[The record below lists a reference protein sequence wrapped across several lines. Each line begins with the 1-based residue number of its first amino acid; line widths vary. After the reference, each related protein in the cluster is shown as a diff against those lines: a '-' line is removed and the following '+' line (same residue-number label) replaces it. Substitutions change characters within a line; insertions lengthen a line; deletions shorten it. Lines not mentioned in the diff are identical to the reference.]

1 MSERS
6 YHLIA
11 RLGRG
16 GMGVVDLARG
26 ADGNKVALKRLTLH
40 GSASDIARSR
50 QRLLREATV
59 LRKLHHPNVVRL
71 LDVIDEGDEIVL
83 VMPYMAGGS
92 LAERVA
98 QHGPA
103 PAAEVERQARRLAGA
118 LASAHRA
125 GVVHRDIKPANVLFD
140 DRGEPCL
147 ADFGVALSR
156 DQTHGLTMAGM
167 VVGTPAFMA
176 PEQARGEAVSPAT
189 DVFSLGATL
198 LFAATG
204 GGPYGQGDPGLLMV
218 RAASGRVERVP
229 RSLPRSL
236 RSLLRAMLEP
246 RPERR
251 PSAAELAGTGGGPGA
266 DGGAGAPVPNRR
278 DRRGR
283 RAAAALG
290 AVVATAAVAVAGVAV
305 ARDGAS
311 RGTAGEAV
319 AEGPATAGA
328 GDCADLPYQPCGE
341 PPAPHTDGASCIDDH
356 DDYDRIAANGCE
368 AAPDDRDGE
377 RLDER
382 IEANIVPR
390 DDVDT
395 YVLELDDEIQRLCD
409 GTIEIRLDAPRGMVL
424 DLELRDH
431 LGIVDRATSVGGVP
445 AVVRLTEERCGA
457 DDRTTYDVIVRA
469 TGDARVADDYAL
481 TREGGF

>member
-6 YHLIA
+6 YDLIA

-16 GMGVVDLARG
+16 GMGVVDLARD

-40 GSASDIARSR
+40 GSASEIARSR

-59 LRKLHHPNVVRL
+59 RRKLHHPNVVRL
-71 LDVIDEGDEIVL
+71 LDVVDEGDEIVL
-83 VMPYMAGGS
+83 VMPYMSGGS

-125 GVVHRDIKPANVLFD
+125 GIVHRDIKPANVLFD

-156 DQTHGLTMAGM
+156 DQSHGLTVAGM

-176 PEQARGEAVSPAT
+176 PEQARGDAVSPAT

-229 RSLPRSL
+229 KSLPRSL

-251 PSAAELAGTGGGPGA
+251 PSAAELAGA
-266 DGGAGAPVPNRR
+266 DGGAGAPVPAARPVG
-278 DRRGR
+278 GR

-290 AVVATAAVAVAGVAV
+290 AVVATAAVAVAGVA
-305 ARDGAS
+305 GS
-311 RGTAGEAV
+311 RGGGSGTAGDAEADG
-319 AEGPATAGA
+319 GPATASA
-328 GDCADLPYQPCGE
+328 GDCVDLPYQPCGE

-356 DDYDRIAANGCE
+356 DDYDGLAANGCE

-382 IEANIVPR
+382 VEANIVPR

-395 YVLELDDEIQRLCD
+395 YVLELDDEIRRRCD
-409 GTIEIRLDAPRGMVL
+409 GAVEVRLEAPPGMVL
-424 DLELRDH
+424 ELELRDH
-431 LGIVDRATSVGGVP
+431 LGIVDRASGVDGIP

-457 DDRTTYDVIVRA
+457 DDRTAYDVVVRA
-469 TGDARVADDYAL
+469 TGDARVADDYVL
-481 TREGGF
+481 TRDGGF